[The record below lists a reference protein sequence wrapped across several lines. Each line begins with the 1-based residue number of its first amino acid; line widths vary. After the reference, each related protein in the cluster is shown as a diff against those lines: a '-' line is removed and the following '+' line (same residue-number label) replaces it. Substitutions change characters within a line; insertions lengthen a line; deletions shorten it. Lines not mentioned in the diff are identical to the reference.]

1 MKHHNKITAFFI
13 ITFLL
18 TSATAVLANAVTN
31 PASPIKRTFCVWDPI
46 GSNGPYAN
54 LMKEVKIKA
63 LKWGVELKINSYTN
77 ENVASNDFKAGQ
89 CDAVSITEMSSRT
102 YNSFTGTIGAV
113 GALPSSTELKTVLQV
128 LAQPKAAT
136 LMRNGDYEVVGI
148 LPVGPIYTFVN
159 DRSINGIGKFQG
171 RRMATFDIDPVQIA
185 VAQQVGASPVSSSLS
200 RFSGQFNNGSVDIA
214 FAPATAYMPMELY
227 KGVESGGGV
236 IRRPLL
242 QATLQVVIHHERFP
256 QNFGQQS
263 RDAFAGMIDGAFEL
277 IKEVEADIPSEHW
290 ISMSENASF
299 NMDNLF
305 RTSRITLRD
314 EGIYNPKTLRLMR
327 KVRCKYHPFHAE
339 CTEKTE

>member
-1 MKHHNKITAFFI
+1 MKYHYKITAYII
-13 ITFLL
+13 ITFFL
-18 TSATAVLANAVTN
+18 TSTTLAIAKSTTSSATPV
-31 PASPIKRTFCVWDPI
+31 KRTFCVWDPI

-63 LKWGVELKINSYTN
+63 LNWGVELKISTYTN
-77 ENVASNDFKAGQ
+77 ETVASNDFKAGQ
-89 CDAVSITEMSSRT
+89 CDAVAITEISSRT

-113 GALPSSTELKTVLQV
+113 GALPSLNELKTVLQV

-136 LMRNGDYEVVGI
+136 LMRNSHYEVVGI
-148 LPVGPIYTFVN
+148 LPVGAIYTFVN
-159 DRSINGIGKFQG
+159 DRSINGIGKFHG

-185 VAQQVGASPVSSSLS
+185 VARQVGASPVSSSLS

-327 KVRCKYHPFHAE
+327 KVRCKYHPYHAE

>member
-1 MKHHNKITAFFI
+1 MKYHYKITAYI
-13 ITFLL
+13 ILTLLL
-18 TSATAVLANAVTN
+18 TNTTTVLASSTTSSAT
-31 PASPIKRTFCVWDPI
+31 PIKRAFCVWDPI

-63 LKWGVELKINSYTN
+63 LSWGVELKISTYTN

-89 CDAVSITEMSSRT
+89 CDAVAITEISSRT

-136 LMRNGDYEVVGI
+136 LMKSGDYEVAGI
-148 LPVGPIYTFVN
+148 LPVGAIYTFVN
-159 DRSINGIGKFQG
+159 DRSINSIDKFHG
-171 RRMATFDIDPVQIA
+171 RRMATFDIDPVQIS
-185 VAQQVGASPVSSSLS
+185 VAQQVGASPVSSSLA

-236 IRRPLL
+236 IQRPLL
-242 QATLQVVIHHERFP
+242 QATLQVIIRHKRFP
-256 QNFGQQS
+256 LHFGQQS

-277 IKEVEADIPSEHW
+277 IEEVESDIPNKHW
-290 ISMSENASF
+290 ITMNENASAT
-299 NMDNLF
+299 MDDLF
-305 RTSRITLRD
+305 RSSRITLRD
-314 EGIYNPKTLRLMR
+314 KGIYNPKTLRLMR
-327 KVRCKYHPFHAE
+327 KVRCKYHPHHAE